1 MGDRVSNPTKR
12 GKDDVTSEAH
22 QAAMW
27 LMYLLLSIVCLIR
40 SEGEGHPPLL
50 EVDPTVGKMVDF
62 SNIVPPEPGGS
73 QTAPSPSA
81 IEEQSKEEF
90 VDDPDVPPLV

>member
-1 MGDRVSNPTKR
+1 
-12 GKDDVTSEAH
+12 
-22 QAAMW
+22 
-27 LMYLLLSIVCLIR
+27 MYFSLSIVCCVHHLIR

-50 EVDPTVGKMVDF
+50 EVDPRVGKMVDY

-73 QTAPSPSA
+73 QTAPSHSA
-81 IEEQSKEEF
+81 IKEQSKEEF